1 MSQDSKLSNQ
11 EQVALKQS
19 RQVWEMSQQ
28 AGWQE
33 VLLPWLEDKLNQSFP
48 DPAQFKSEGAFVYA
62 AKVASVYK
70 KVVAELLMY
79 VSSSK
84 ETVEHLTKKEKGE
97 LVDKFAI
104 K

>member
-1 MSQDSKLSNQ
+1 
-11 EQVALKQS
+11 
-19 RQVWEMSQQ
+19 
-28 AGWQE
+28 
-33 VLLPWLEDKLNQSFP
+33 
-48 DPAQFKSEGAFVYA
+48 
-62 AKVASVYK
+62 
-70 KVVAELLMY
+70 MY